1 MVRLVGIS
9 GSLRKGS
16 YNTAL
21 LRAAV
26 EAAPQGVE
34 LAVASIARVP
44 LYDGDL
50 EAAEGVPAS
59 VAALKDAIAGADG
72 LLLVTPEYNGSVPGV
87 FKNAIDWTSR
97 PASDIARVWGE
108 RPVGVIG
115 ASQGGFGSVLSQQAW
130 MPVLRKLGAVQW
142 HGQTL
147 MVSRAAAAFDADGRL
162 IDEKVRAQLGGYLAA
177 FAAFVAR
184 ARRPD

>member
-16 YNTAL
+16 YNAAL

-26 EAAPQGVE
+26 DLAPEGVE
-34 LAVASIARVP
+34 LTVASIAAVP
-44 LYDGDL
+44 LYDGDV
-50 EAAEGVPAS
+50 EAASGVPAP
-59 VAALKDAIAGADG
+59 VAALKEAIAAADG
-72 LLLVTPEYNGSVPGV
+72 VLLVTPEYNGSVPGV
-87 FKNAIDWTSR
+87 FKNAVDWTSR
-97 PASDIARVWGE
+97 PASDITRVWGG

-142 HGQTL
+142 HGHTL
-147 MVSRAAAAFDADGRL
+147 MVSRAASVFDAEGRL
-162 IDEKVRAQLGGYLAA
+162 TDEKVQGQLRDYLAA
-177 FAAFVAR
+177 FAGFVATT
-184 ARRPD
+184 RR